1 MGLQTG
7 SIVDAILSNT
17 PGEDSLLSRAGGEEG
32 PGGGGKSGLP
42 KGIVPGVGTADKEI
56 TRALPGGVVGNIG
69 RGWEEGE
76 QVVSGQKKNF
86 VFSFFSLY
94 FLSS

>member
-1 MGLQTG
+1 M
-7 SIVDAILSNT
+7 
-17 PGEDSLLSRAGGEEG
+17 
-32 PGGGGKSGLP
+32 
-42 KGIVPGVGTADKEI
+42 GTADKEI